1 MATVREMMM
10 QDAPHSIETSYMISA
25 DDTFEGEITA
35 GDEDWIIIEL
45 TEGNTYTITVAGRT
59 TVADDATTTDVDES
73 EGTDLVDSVLK
84 LMDSKG
90 GLIRMNDDID
100 GADGK
105 LLSELKFTPEA
116 GSGTQKYYI
125 SVSGNTGN
133 PGAGTDATG
142 GYTVSVMQT
151 AVLPTGEGADIEGT
165 AMADKLTGTD
175 NSESIAGLGGNDT
188 LNGGP
193 GDDTLNGGP
202 GNDLLIGGPGGDTL
216 KGGDGEMDTIS
227 YKYSPMGVTINLGD
241 GTARGGEADGDE
253 LGDDIENVIGSMHDD
268 ALTGTNDSVIGNS
281 LWGLGGNDML
291 RGRDGPDK
299 LYGGAGD
306 DDLDGGDEDDT
317 LEGGPGADTLT
328 GGGGN
333 DTASYAGSM
342 MGVTVRLHSSQA
354 MGGDAEGDTWGD
366 MVTVDY
372 TMPAEDPDDP
382 PVEMEET
389 VPDIIH
395 LTGSGMA
402 DILAGDSRANTIMG
416 GGGDD
421 KIYGGPGGGDD
432 DLQGGGG
439 NDMLFGGRGDDEL
452 DGGDGNDTLNG
463 GGGADMFSGGSG
475 SDMIYADRNDT
486 TIDGGTGEPTD
497 RDTLSY
503 AKFMDA
509 MLEDGTGITL
519 NLQGNTSVTNINHLI
534 GTEETDTLTG
544 TDAAP
549 ETIEGGDSGDTLVGG
564 SGLGDTVSY
573 ASSYRGVRVSLG
585 DGGTD
590 GTGDSSARLGHASND
605 SISGFENVMGSAFDD
620 DLTARTDDIDTNT
633 TVIEGSTLWGL
644 DGDDNLEGSIGNDT
658 LEGGAGADELDGGL
672 TRTTATDETL
682 PNNQINTLSYA
693 MSDAGVRVNLETA
706 AASGGHAEGDE
717 IETYDLTVGTGDEER
732 DIEVATFRNLTGS
745 MHDDHLT
752 GDMFNNVLAGGGGD
766 DSLRGL
772 AGADTLVGGAGAD
785 RLDGGED
792 KGERNNMVPGD
803 ADDNG
808 SVEDGEMVAA
818 SEDWAVYR
826 DAMAGVT
833 VNLDTNTGTAGEA
846 MGDTLSNI
854 ELIWGSKED
863 DTFIAG
869 AGHDVIHGDGGSDTV
884 SYEESKHG
892 VRVVL
897 AGNGATTFTPGDATA
912 TPPTMDDFIDA
923 TDEIVGFWRAGG
935 NDTSATGARP
945 NAVQAE
951 DFRTTTKSY
960 AEGDVLASIENVTG
974 SRRDDVI
981 TGDTVPNVLKGGGGD
996 DELVGGPSG
1005 STSNDTLH
1013 GGDGDDLLGQTT
1025 GTPLRAAE
1033 DLNDDGD
1040 TLDPGEAEVA
1050 AVAAIT
1056 DDAGDD
1062 TMHGGA
1068 GNDKIYGGAGNDTIQ
1083 GGAGDDDLVG
1093 GTMDTPAG
1101 GGNDTFVFAPGNGSD
1116 VIIGFD
1122 VGVIANPSL
1131 ATNRDSDLINL
1142 TAFRIAPGDLRG
1154 LLSERAGNVV
1164 VNLEDY
1170 GGGRITIQDQTIAG
1184 LTVTLGTGDD
1194 ATESLI
1200 FNDTNGD
1207 TAGVGDDGSH
1217 GVFIV

>member
-1 MATVREMMM
+1 MATVKEMMM
-10 QDAPHSIETSYMISA
+10 DAAASVETAAMMSA
-25 DDTFEGEITA
+25 GDTFQGEITP
-35 GDEDWIIIEL
+35 GDEDWISIEL
-45 TEGNTYTITVAGRT
+45 SEGNTYTITIAGRKT
-59 TVADDATTTDVDES
+59 KEDDANTANIDES
-73 EGTDLVDSVLK
+73 AGTDLVDSVLK

-100 GADGK
+100 GAKGK

-125 SVSGNTGN
+125 SVSGNTNN
-133 PGAGTDATG
+133 PGVGTDATG

-165 AMADKLTGTD
+165 PNADKLTGTD

-202 GNDLLIGGPGGDTL
+202 DNDLLIGGPGGDTL
-216 KGGDGEMDTIS
+216 KGGAGEMDTIS
-227 YKYSPMGVTINLGD
+227 YKYSPMGVIINLGD

-268 ALTGTNDSVIGNS
+268 ALTGTNDSIVGNS

-299 LYGGAGD
+299 LYGGDGD

-328 GGGGN
+328 GAGGA

-342 MGVTVRLHSSQA
+342 MGVTVRLHSGQA

-382 PVEMEET
+382 PVDMEET

-402 DILAGDSRANTIMG
+402 DILAGDSRANTIKG

-421 KIYGGPGGGDD
+421 KLYGGPGGGND

-439 NDMLFGGRGDDEL
+439 DDMLFGGRGADTL
-452 DGGDGNDTLNG
+452 SGGMGDDTLNG
-463 GGGADMFSGGSG
+463 GAGADMFFGGSG
-475 SDMIYADRNDT
+475 SDMIYADRADLGAAVKIHGHN
-486 TIDGGTGEPTD
+486 EPTAATGD
-497 RDTLSY
+497 DPTGAAGKMPGERDTLSF
-503 AKFMDA
+503 AKFMDP

-519 NLQGNTSVTNINHLI
+519 TLEANTNVTNINHLI
-534 GTEETDTLTG
+534 GTEETDSLTG
-544 TDAAP
+544 TNAAP

-564 SGLGDTVSY
+564 TGTGDTVSY

-585 DGGTD
+585 DGTTAD
-590 GTGDSSARLGHASND
+590 GTGSSARLGHASND
-605 SISGFENVMGSAFDD
+605 TISGFENVMGSAFDD
-620 DLTARTDDIDTNT
+620 DLTALTGTG
-633 TVIEGSTLWGL
+633 TVGAVGSTLWGL
-644 DGDDNLEGSIGNDT
+644 DGDDNLEGGADNDT

-672 TRTTATDETL
+672 TRATPNDETTANT
-682 PNNQINTLSYA
+682 QVNTLSYA
-693 MSDAGVRVNLETA
+693 MSDAGVRVNLETST
-706 AASGGHAEGDE
+706 ASGGHAEGDE
-717 IETYDLTVGTGDEER
+717 IETYDLTVGTGDDER

-772 AGADTLVGGAGAD
+772 AGADTLVGGGGAD

-792 KGERNNMVPGD
+792 AGESNNMVPD
-803 ADDNG
+803 PADTDPSNG
-808 SVEDGEMVAA
+808 TDMIAA

-854 ELIWGSKED
+854 ELIWGSKHG
-863 DTFIAG
+863 DTFIASAG
-869 AGHDVIHGDGGSDTV
+869 ADLIHGDGGSDTV

-897 AGNGATTFTPGDATA
+897 AGNSTTTTFDADGPDDTA
-912 TPPTMDDFIDA
+912 NTDDDNAFIDA
-923 TDEIVGFWRAGG
+923 TDAIVGFWREGG
-935 NDTSATGARP
+935 NDDSATGARP
-945 NAVQAE
+945 TAVQA
-951 DFRTTTKSY
+951 DDSLTTTKSY

-981 TGDTVPNVLKGGGGD
+981 TGDSVINVLMGGD
-996 DELVGGPSG
+996 GNDELVGGALG
-1005 STSNDTLH
+1005 DTLH
-1013 GGDGDDLLGQTT
+1013 GGAGNDMLGQTT
-1025 GTPLRAAE
+1025 LKAAE
-1033 DLNDDGD
+1033 DLNGDGD
-1040 TLDPGEAEVA
+1040 TDDPGEAEV
-1050 AVAAIT
+1050 VAIT
-1056 DDAGDD
+1056 DDAGND

-1068 GNDKIYGGAGNDTIQ
+1068 GNDKLFGGAGSDTLN
-1083 GGAGDDDLVG
+1083 GGPGDDDLQGDAVVG
-1093 GTMDTPAG
+1093 TNTDI
-1101 GGNDTFVFAPGNGSD
+1101 DTFVFGPDSGSD
-1116 VIIGFD
+1116 VITDF
-1122 VGVIANPSL
+1122 
-1131 ATNRDSDLINL
+1131 
-1142 TAFRIAPGDLRG
+1142 APGTAAADANTDRTDGDFIDLSAFGIKAGDLKG

-1170 GGGRITIQDQTIAG
+1170 GGGRITIQDETIADLEAVG
-1184 LTVTLGTGDD
+1184 LAHV
-1194 ATESLI
+1194 
-1200 FNDTNGD
+1200 DTNGD
-1207 TAGVGDDGSH
+1207 TAGVGDGEGASS
-1217 GVFIV
+1217 GIFII